1 VALADKKF
9 CLFIGN
15 WDRNGKISW
24 TGFNSNTEL
33 RSTLGEMRYSVSW
46 LLGISGHGGRL
57 LSPGCSHQRIVLQV
71 MSSLETSLI
80 ALCEYYEPD
89 TILMSC
95 INTRESYSPLSATER
110 NGWMENW
117 KEFGL
122 IHILVWRHQEHQ
134 IYKVGLPFSLCCFFI
149 FHLLGKWQNFRKLHG
164 CNKCTWFVLFI
175 IQSLLQTKL
184 NLVKS
189 QPNMVTMI
197 DDH

>member
-15 WDRNGKISW
+15 WDRNRKISW

-46 LLGISGHGGRL
+46 LLCISGHGGRL
-57 LSPGCSHQRIVLQV
+57 LSPGCSHRRIVLQV
-71 MSSLETSLI
+71 MSSLETSPI

-89 TILMSC
+89 TILMTC

-110 NGWMENW
+110 NGWTENW
-117 KEFGL
+117 KRIWIDPHPSLKASRASDLQSRLTFL
-122 IHILVWRHQEHQ
+122 IML
-134 IYKVGLPFSLCCFFI
+134 L
-149 FHLLGKWQNFRKLHG
+149 FHLLGKWQNSRKLHG

-184 NLVKS
+184 NLVIKS